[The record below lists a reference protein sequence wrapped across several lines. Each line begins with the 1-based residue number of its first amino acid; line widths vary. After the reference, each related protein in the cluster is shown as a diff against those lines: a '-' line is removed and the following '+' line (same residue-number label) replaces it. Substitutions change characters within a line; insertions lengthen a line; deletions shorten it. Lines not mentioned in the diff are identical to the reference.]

1 MDWSEKKKRLLAVKD
16 GEEFETVMRE
26 ILDESFIQKPEF
38 KKYMEEEVTL
48 EEFLDEVFGQ
58 ENDDNADVE

>member
-1 MDWSEKKKRLLAVKD
+1 MDWSEKKKRLLVVKD

-26 ILDESFIQKPEF
+26 ILDENFMQKPEF

>member
-26 ILDESFIQKPEF
+26 ILDESFMQKPEF

>member
-26 ILDESFIQKPEF
+26 ILDESFMQKPEF

-58 ENDDNADVE
+58 ENDDNVDVE

>member
-26 ILDESFIQKPEF
+26 ILDESFMQKPEF
-38 KKYMEEEVTL
+38 KKYREEEVTL

>member
-1 MDWSEKKKRLLAVKD
+1 MDWSEKKKRLLVVKD

-26 ILDESFIQKPEF
+26 ILDESFMQKPEF

>member
-26 ILDESFIQKPEF
+26 ILDESFMQKPEF

-58 ENDDNADVE
+58 ENDDNADIE

>member
-58 ENDDNADVE
+58 ENDDNTDVE

>member
-26 ILDESFIQKPEF
+26 ILDESFIQKPKF

>member
-1 MDWSEKKKRLLAVKD
+1 MDWSEKKKRLQAVKD

-26 ILDESFIQKPEF
+26 ILDESFMQKPEF

>member
-1 MDWSEKKKRLLAVKD
+1 MDWSEKKKSLLAVKD

-26 ILDESFIQKPEF
+26 ILDESFMQKPEF